1 MDVFLTIIS
10 GVSVYVAGQ
19 LISRLVIEPVHEM
32 KKTIGKIS
40 HSLIEYGQVIANP
53 GLLGEERERET
64 SRHLR
69 ALSSQ
74 LQASL
79 YLVPKY
85 DCSSTL
91 FGLPPRAKVLSAS
104 TNLIALSH
112 SVYKTNEINIYEQ
125 NSKRKERICDSLDIF
140 MSEDELWPKDL
151 QEIGNKNERSI

>member
-19 LISRLVIEPVHEM
+19 LISKLLIEPIHEM

-40 HSLIEYGQVIANP
+40 HSLIENGQVIANP
-53 GLLGEERERET
+53 GLIGKEREEET
-64 SRHLR
+64 SRHFR
-69 ALSSQ
+69 SLSSQ

-91 FGLPPRAKVLSAS
+91 FGLPSRAKVLSAS
-104 TNLIALSH
+104 TDLIALSN
-112 SVYKTNEINIYEQ
+112 SVYLTTETKIYQQ
-125 NSKRKERICDSLDIF
+125 NAKRKERICDSLGIF
-140 MSEDELWPKDL
+140 MSEDERYPEDFH
-151 QEIGNKNERSI
+151 

>member
-19 LISRLVIEPVHEM
+19 LISKLVIEPVHEM
-32 KKTIGKIS
+32 KKTIGTIS
-40 HSLIEYGQVIANP
+40 HSLIENGQVIANP
-53 GLLGEERERET
+53 GLLGIEREKEI

-69 ALSSQ
+69 TLSSQ

-91 FGLPPRAKVLSAS
+91 FGLPSRTKILSAS
-104 TNLIALSH
+104 TDLIALSH
-112 SVYKTNEINIYEQ
+112 SVYSTTEITICEQ
-125 NSKRKERICDSLDIF
+125 NAKRKERICDSLGIF
-140 MSEDELWPKDL
+140 MSDDERWPKDP
-151 QEIGNKNERSI
+151 Q